1 MKRTEKYTPSNRS
14 SMNQIGQFADPE
26 TASFFAHN
34 KRDSVH
40 EIWLSWSIGSDDGH
54 KIFQRTQ
61 FSKSFIGFE
70 ILQLDVFQFDRHFQA
85 YFDISLKT
93 WQILRSC
100 QNILFLVDV
109 LPPLCNVIEFVCWNL
124 PKSRH
129 STSGYFNKFESISY
143 LLSLILT

>member
-1 MKRTEKYTPSNRS
+1 MTDKYIPPNRS
-14 SMNQIGQFADPE
+14 SMNQIGQFADPQ
-26 TASFFAHN
+26 TASFFAHD

-70 ILQLDVFQFDRHFQA
+70 ILQLDIFQFDRHFQA

-93 WQILRSC
+93 WQIFKNLSKYFISC
-100 QNILFLVDV
+100 WCFAAAPQSYRIGLQ
-109 LPPLCNVIEFVCWNL
+109 
-124 PKSRH
+124 
-129 STSGYFNKFESISY
+129 KFAEKPSEY
-143 LLSLILT
+143 LKIF